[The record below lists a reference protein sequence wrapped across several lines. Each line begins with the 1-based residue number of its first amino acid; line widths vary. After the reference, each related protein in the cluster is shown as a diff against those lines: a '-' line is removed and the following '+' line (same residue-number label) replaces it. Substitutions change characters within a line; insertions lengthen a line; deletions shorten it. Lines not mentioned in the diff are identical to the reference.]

1 MTGLKFYWN
10 VLKKS
15 SSQFIEDEIF
25 MHAAALSY
33 YTIFSLPP
41 FLLVV
46 LTISKLFYNTEG
58 AKDMLFDQMELLVG
72 NEGALLLMNS
82 IENIHVFEPTI
93 WATTLSIG
101 VLIFTST
108 TGLVTMQNALNK
120 IFRVPTK
127 NKNSGLLEIIRERF
141 LSFALLVVFSIILL
155 ISLVID
161 TSITALQTYL
171 EEWNIG
177 SSTTLTLLSSTILS
191 FTIITLDLA
200 MIFKFLP
207 DAKLKW
213 KDVWF
218 GAILTSILIGLSKY
232 AIGFYIAKSNVAGLY
247 NAAGSIMILLVWIFF
262 IFLIILFGAI
272 CTHSRIIMLGE
283 HVEASDNAIKL
294 K

>member
-1 MTGLKFYWN
+1 MSGLKFYWN

-46 LTISKLFYNTEG
+46 LTISKLFYNAEG
-58 AKDMLFDQMELLVG
+58 AKDKLFDQMELLVG

-93 WATTLSIG
+93 WATIVSIA

-108 TGLVTMQNALNK
+108 TGLATMQNALNK
-120 IFRVPTK
+120 IFRVQPK
-127 NKNSGLLEIIRERF
+127 NKKSGLLEIIRERF
-141 LSFALLVVFSIILL
+141 ISFALLVIFSFILL
-155 ISLVID
+155 ISLVMD
-161 TSITALQTYL
+161 TSIAVLQSYL
-171 EEWNIG
+171 AQWNLD
-177 SSTTLTLLSSTILS
+177 SSATLTSLSSTALS
-191 FTIITLDLA
+191 FIVITLDLA
-200 MIFKFLP
+200 MIFKYLT
-207 DAKLKW
+207 DANLKW

-218 GAILTSILIGLSKY
+218 GAILTSILLGLSKY
-232 AIGFYIAKSNVAGLY
+232 AIGFYISKSNIADLY
-247 NAAGSIMILLVWIFF
+247 NAAGSIMIILVWIFY
-262 IFLIILFGAI
+262 IFMIILFGAI
-272 CTHSRIIMLGE
+272 CTYTRIRLLDE
-283 HVEASDNAIKL
+283 RVETSDNPIKL